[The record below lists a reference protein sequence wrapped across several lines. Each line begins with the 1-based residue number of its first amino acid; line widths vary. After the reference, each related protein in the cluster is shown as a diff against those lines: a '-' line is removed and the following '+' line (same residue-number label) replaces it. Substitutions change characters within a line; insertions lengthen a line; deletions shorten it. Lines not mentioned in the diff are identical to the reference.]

1 MKPKYDPNK
10 LTVNAY
16 DYSEWYT
23 ETSDDLSSMPLLQ
36 SDEEEAKEGTLIKIL
51 TPNKLLNK
59 LPVLLAHIKLEI
71 IQKTKKRNQENSA
84 CTLSTR

>member
-1 MKPKYDPNK
+1 MVYWNIRWFIIHA
-10 LTVNAY
+10 TTIN
-16 DYSEWYT
+16 
-23 ETSDDLSSMPLLQ
+23 
-36 SDEEEAKEGTLIKIL
+36 DEEEPKEGTLIKIL
-51 TPNKLLNK
+51 TLNKLLNK

>member
-23 ETSDDLSSMPLLQ
+23 ETSDDLSSMPLL
-36 SDEEEAKEGTLIKIL
+36 
-51 TPNKLLNK
+51 
-59 LPVLLAHIKLEI
+59 
-71 IQKTKKRNQENSA
+71 
-84 CTLSTR
+84 